1 MILHTAHCLQSSRKS
16 THRAC
21 TRLQRKRLKT
31 KGGVKAMVNCLV
43 SAVFSTLTRKTVFAW
58 DSFTQYKAGP
68 GWQCSCGHDQSA
80 DEEKNNQ
87 KGLCK
92 TLNLT
97 IVKIFLMKKNLTITS
112 MANAS
117 FVRKSD

>member
-1 MILHTAHCLQSSRKS
+1 
-16 THRAC
+16 
-21 TRLQRKRLKT
+21 
-31 KGGVKAMVNCLV
+31 MVNCLV
-43 SAVFSTLTRKTVFAW
+43 SAVFSTLTRETVFAW

-97 IVKIFLMKKNLTITS
+97 IIKYLFNENRI
-112 MANAS
+112 
-117 FVRKSD
+117 